1 MAHIDGDHIVVSVPE
16 AVLVSD
22 VVTDEGI
29 MFEHDLGSEVVE
41 GPDICCSDEPDG
53 IIMTESVLGAEVAI
67 EDVLDSDHH
76 HHVLT
81 ADLIEESDRVP
92 DQVFEIVTE
101 EVMVSNCNSETYVEE
116 QEEDSA
122 VTIQEPDDEAGQ
134 SVSEDYLMISCKTRL
149 IFLVLLDCSNTNV
162 DSNNRMNLIVY
173 NDVCYCLCSGR
184 CWGEVGHGGHAPEDG
199 F

>member
-22 VVTDEGI
+22 VTDEEGI
-29 MFEHDLGSEVVE
+29 VFEHDLGSEVVE
-41 GPDICCSDEPDG
+41 GPDICCSDDPDG

-81 ADLIEESDRVP
+81 TDLIEESDRVP

-116 QEEDSA
+116 QEEIEDSA
-122 VTIQEPDDEAGQ
+122 VTIQEPDDDAGE
-134 SVSEDYLMISCKTRL
+134 SVSEDYLMISCKTH
-149 IFLVLLDCSNTNV
+149 VLFSW
-162 DSNNRMNLIVY
+162 Y
-173 NDVCYCLCSGR
+173 Y
-184 CWGEVGHGGHAPEDG
+184 
-199 F
+199 